1 MRLWVKRAEAMNHN
15 YALVGYLC
23 APNPTIMK
31 EAMANRSYKHNE
43 AAKAIISKLLLPPDL
58 VGPDRDRRRAELI
71 HTFWMEY
78 RDFTLRLGK
87 FADPDIWLVA
97 EDPMIAA
104 HEWWSVYGL
113 TRTEVL
119 GQVACIVC
127 SHNLGIGSAERH
139 WKLIKAAKRGQ
150 RARTSTEKCKKS
162 ALIYGSAMQQRSRHR
177 EKKLLTAGKLWTDED
192 FESLKLD
199 VLCKDVV
206 ETALS
211 LPNKPLRIFRAWEEE
226 WEKVPISANGND
238 VLEARLVRKYGG
250 IKWLDPDNGHR
261 LCIAHPNNMF
271 FEKKRG
277 NNKYLIFATYK
288 GYDTSKKPDEQH
300 ELYDPWEK
308 SEYDFYD
315 QVIEFYEQDKSREVK
330 CYTKGPECDSENDA
344 EDD

>member
-1 MRLWVKRAEAMNHN
+1 
-15 YALVGYLC
+15 
-23 APNPTIMK
+23 
-31 EAMANRSYKHNE
+31 
-43 AAKAIISKLLLPPDL
+43 
-58 VGPDRDRRRAELI
+58 
-71 HTFWMEY
+71 
-78 RDFTLRLGK
+78 
-87 FADPDIWLVA
+87 
-97 EDPMIAA
+97 
-104 HEWWSVYGL
+104 
-113 TRTEVL
+113 
-119 GQVACIVC
+119 
-127 SHNLGIGSAERH
+127 
-139 WKLIKAAKRGQ
+139 
-150 RARTSTEKCKKS
+150 
-162 ALIYGSAMQQRSRHR
+162 MQQRSRHR

-330 CYTKGPECDSENDA
+330 CYTKGPECDSESDA